1 MKKKIA
7 NGIEVVFL
15 IVSYVILL
23 IPCITMAVTTPK
35 GGYTYETIMSAMD
48 IIGKY
53 PIMKVPMYVLFLLCV
68 IMCVVSII
76 SKKEHRDGRIHSIL
90 AIILFIYVNYCIIA
104 CSGGYGETIST
115 KFPTGIFEFCL
126 FAVIVV
132 SFVKRSTIVTGLP
145 KVEAV
150 VNSGSTADELKKY
163 KDLLDSGV
171 ITQEEFDAKKKQ
183 LLGL

>member
-7 NGIEVVFL
+7 NGIELLFL
-15 IVSYVILL
+15 IVSYVIML
-23 IPCITMAVTTPK
+23 IPCITMGVTTSK
-35 GGYTYETIMSAMD
+35 EFTYETTMSAMD
-48 IIGKY
+48 IIGKF
-53 PIMKVPMYVLFLLCV
+53 PIMKIPMYALFLLCV
-68 IMCVVSII
+68 VMCIVSIL

-90 AIILFIYVNYCIIA
+90 AIILFLYVNYCIIS
-104 CSGGYGETIST
+104 CSGGYGETVST

-132 SFVKRSTIVTGLP
+132 SFVKRSTLITGLP
-145 KVEAV
+145 EVKVAG
-150 VNSGSTADELKKY
+150 NTTSDADELKKY
-163 KDLLDSGV
+163 KDLLDSGA